1 MPDILAPGTRVEWDS
16 QAGGYWKRKVGVV
29 IAYVPA
35 GEDAVKVLRD
45 ADESGR
51 VMGQRVSAVNR
62 YLVRVQA
69 GPRAVRYYT
78 PIANIV
84 RPVTEA
90 GGGGDGPCRQVET
103 PAP

>member
-1 MPDILAPGTRVEWDS
+1 MTEILAPGTRVEWDS
-16 QAGGYWKRKVGVV
+16 QAGGYWKRKRGIV
-29 IAYVPA
+29 IAHIPA
-35 GEDAVKVLRD
+35 GDDAIEILVD

-51 VMGQRVSAVNR
+51 VMGQRVSVVDR

-78 PIANIV
+78 PLATVV

-90 GGGGDGPCRQVET
+90 GGAGDGTCRQVET